1 VGVFLHTAWVGGRW
15 GLEIALSVEGRQGLT
30 LPHLVSV
37 LGWVNAPIN
46 YLSDLAS
53 TWYAAKK
60 DRGRLDNVNG
70 TGNLSCPFPVLFL
83 SYNTKNEHSF
93 KTLRLL

>member
-1 VGVFLHTAWVGGRW
+1 MIDTSGGAILYKAWVGVRW
-15 GLEIALSVEGRQGLT
+15 GLEIALSVEGRQGLI

-53 TWYAAKK
+53 TWCAAKK
-60 DRGRLDNVNG
+60 DRGRLDYVNG
-70 TGNLSCPFPVLFL
+70 TGNLSCPFPVFQPEERALI
-83 SYNTKNEHSF
+83 
-93 KTLRLL
+93 